1 MNFPK
6 NVHLRST
13 PAPFSQSPH
22 LPPPLFR
29 GIKVHALLIECCLVY
44 PHMHM
49 SADVWFCISKKMR
62 KCNMCPLK
70 CLSN

>member
-1 MNFPK
+1 MNFLK
-6 NVHLRST
+6 NVHLSST

-22 LPPPLFR
+22 LPPPLFWG

-49 SADVWFCISKKMR
+49 SADVWFCISKKNEEIQHVSV
-62 KCNMCPLK
+62 KVLK
-70 CLSN
+70 